1 MIKPTKS
8 QASKSQLCTSW
19 CTASV
24 GHNGLCVIPRS
35 ALQAREL
42 PLWDTAGHCR
52 KGEVKSGKSCTG
64 SPKLLP
70 RNSPHHISL
79 AKASYMSTFNSRV
92 QSQHKLR
99 RKKARNISQTAQ
111 VTTTLLVTKHS
122 VILLPTC
129 KAHSHC
135 PCRKIPRSIW
145 PQQQAQ
151 DPGFRGDDAQC
162 HMTHSDR
169 CGHESSWA
177 ETN

>member
-1 MIKPTKS
+1 MHS
-8 QASKSQLCTSW
+8 QCGSQWTLRHSSLCTAGQGA
-19 CTASV
+19 AS
-24 GHNGLCVIPRS
+24 
-35 ALQAREL
+35 
-42 PLWDTAGHCR
+42 LWDTAGHCR
-52 KGEVKSGKSCTG
+52 KGKVKSGKSCTG

-99 RKKARNISQTAQ
+99 RKKARNISRTAQ

-129 KAHSHC
+129 KAHSRC

-151 DPGFRGDDAQC
+151 DPGSRGDDAQYFLWQMWTWVLLSRDKLVRKTSYFPQ
-162 HMTHSDR
+162 HIQYTMMKW
-169 CGHESSWA
+169 G
-177 ETN
+177 